1 MRRPGMTQTG
11 NPSSEHLSQPQTVA
25 ISQSLQIGLAHH
37 RAGRLPD
44 AERIYR
50 QILEVD
56 PDNPY
61 ALQMLGLI
69 AHKAGK
75 YSVAVELIERA
86 IGVLPS
92 NPSFIND
99 LGEAY
104 RGLGRI
110 AEAESCYRRALSL
123 EPNYA
128 EAHNNLGLAL
138 KEQGMLDGAV
148 ASYVKALSF
157 KPDLAEV
164 HNNLG
169 NALKEQGKL
178 DEAVASYI
186 KALTF
191 KPDYAEAHNNLGN
204 ALTEQGNVDDAVTS
218 YLKALSFKPA
228 LAEAHYNLGLALQEQ
243 GKLDLAVAHH
253 LKALSFEPGYA
264 EARWSMAMSQL
275 PAVYGPGIA
284 PSACRA
290 SFAIALT
297 ELDEWCCGERV
308 KNGFKAVGSQQPF
321 YLAYQEENNRD
332 LLSRYGALCF
342 RLMDH
347 WLQRQRFVPAES
359 APTSIIKLG
368 IVSGHFYNQSV
379 WHALVKGWLR
389 HLDRTRF
396 ELHLF
401 YLGTTQDD
409 ETAFAR
415 INATTFSQG
424 TRGLK
429 QCVETILEQH
439 PDVLI
444 YPEIGMDSMTVKLAS
459 MRLAPVQISTWG
471 HPETTGLPSI
481 DYYLS
486 AEGFEPENAH
496 ANYTERLIELP
507 HLGCCYPRMPAS
519 PEEPDLAALGLD
531 PASTLLI
538 CPGTPYKYAP
548 QYDWV
553 LVEIARQLGRCQFI
567 FFTYRINTRSAMLQH
582 RLRSVFEQAG
592 LRYDDFVVSI
602 PWQEKPAFY
611 GLMRRADVY
620 LDTIGFSGFNTAM
633 QAVEC
638 SLPIVTR
645 EGKFMRGRL
654 ASGIL
659 KRMGLQELIA
669 ATENDYVALAVRLAR
684 DGAYRDYVR
693 SRIDTCRQVLFEDL
707 APIRAL
713 EDFLINAIKRH

>member
-1 MRRPGMTQTG
+1 MTQTG
-11 NPSSEHLSQPQTVA
+11 DRSSEHLSQAQTVA
-25 ISQSLQIGLAHH
+25 IPQAMQIGLTHH
-37 RAGRLPD
+37 RAGRLPE

-50 QILEVD
+50 QVLEID

-69 AHKAGK
+69 AHKTRK
-75 YSVAVELIERA
+75 YNVAVELIEKA

-104 RGLGRI
+104 RGMGSF
-110 AEAESCYRRALSL
+110 AKAESCYRRALSL
-123 EPNYA
+123 KPGYA

-138 KEQGMLDGAV
+138 KEQGMLDEAV
-148 ASYVKALSF
+148 ASFVQALSF
-157 KPDLAEV
+157 RPDLAEV

-169 NALKEQGKL
+169 NALKEQGKP
-178 DEAVASYI
+178 DEAVASYTT
-186 KALTF
+186 ALSL

-204 ALTEQGNVDDAVTS
+204 ALKERGNVDDAVTS
-218 YLKALSFKPA
+218 YLRALSFKPD
-228 LAEAHYNLGLALQEQ
+228 LVEAHYNLGLGLQEQ
-243 GKLDLAVAHH
+243 GKTDESVASY
-253 LKALSFEPGYA
+253 LKALSFEPDYA
-264 EARWSMAMSQL
+264 EARWSIAMSQL
-275 PAVYGPGIA
+275 PAVYGPGID

-290 SFAIALT
+290 ALAIALT
-297 ELDEWCCGERV
+297 ELDEWFYGDRV
-308 KNGFKAVGSQQPF
+308 NNGFKAVGSQQPF
-321 YLAYQEENNRD
+321 YLAYQEEDNRD

-342 RLMDH
+342 RLMDD
-347 WLQRQRFVPAES
+347 WLQRQRFVSAQA
-359 APTSIIKLG
+359 APTGIIKLG
-368 IVSGHFYNQSV
+368 IVSGHFRNQSV
-379 WHALVKGWLR
+379 WHALIEGWLR

-424 TRGLK
+424 KRGLK
-429 QCVETILEQH
+429 QCVETILEH
-439 PDVLI
+439 RPDVLM
-444 YPEIGMDSMTVKLAS
+444 YPELGMDSMTVKLAS
-459 MRLAPVQISTWG
+459 MRLAPVQISAWG

-486 AEGFEPENAH
+486 AEGFEPDNAH

-507 HLGCCYPRMPAS
+507 HLGCCYPRMPVS
-519 PEEPDLAALGLD
+519 HEEPELAALEID

-548 QYDWV
+548 QHDWV
-553 LVEIARQLGRCQFI
+553 LVDIARQLGRCQFI
-567 FFTYRINTRSAMLQH
+567 FFNYRINNWSAMLQH
-582 RLRSVFEQAG
+582 RLRSVFAQAG
-592 LRYDDFVVSI
+592 LQYDDFVVSI
-602 PWQEKPAFY
+602 PWQDKPAFY
-611 GLMRRADVY
+611 GLMRRADIY

-645 EGKFMRGRL
+645 EGRFMRGRL

-659 KRMGLQELIA
+659 KRMGLSELIA
-669 ATENDYVALAVRLAR
+669 ATEDDYVALAVRLAR
-684 DGAYRDYVR
+684 DTAYRDFVR
-693 SRIDTCRQVLFEDL
+693 TRIDTCREVLFEDL

-713 EDFLINAIKRH
+713 ENFLINVIERH